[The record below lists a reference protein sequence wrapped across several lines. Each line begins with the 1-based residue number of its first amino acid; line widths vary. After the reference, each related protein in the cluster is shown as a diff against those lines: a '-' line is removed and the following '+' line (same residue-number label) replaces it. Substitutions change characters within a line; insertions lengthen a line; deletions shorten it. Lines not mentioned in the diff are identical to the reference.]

1 MDKIK
6 NLKLKKIY
14 KEFEYLQSDYEYR
27 QELISEIDID
37 FIKSVN
43 DFLNKFPELK
53 DLYEKKTQQ
62 KLDDILE
69 QIKKKQ
75 QQEIEISE
83 AEPENQETDIV
94 DREDVDELPDI
105 EEIVDVDDSTSLKIR
120 QLYRSIVK
128 LTHPDRIKD
137 PILNELYVQSTKYY
151 DEKDLHN
158 LYRICDQL
166 NIKYEM
172 DEGDIS
178 ELESKINKLRQ
189 KVDFTEGTYTWKWY
203 HSPSEEVKSAL
214 ILEYIKRQIG

>member
-27 QELISEIDID
+27 QELISEIDIN
-37 FIKSVN
+37 FIQSVN

-75 QQEIEISE
+75 ETENSEVVAEIENEETDIADRDNIDELPEIEI
-83 AEPENQETDIV
+83 
-94 DREDVDELPDI
+94 
-105 EEIVDVDDSTSLKIR
+105 EEVDDSTSIKIR

-137 PILNELYVQSTKYY
+137 IILNELYVQATKYY

-172 DEGDIS
+172 DECDIS

-203 HSPSEEVKSAL
+203 HSPSEEVKNAL